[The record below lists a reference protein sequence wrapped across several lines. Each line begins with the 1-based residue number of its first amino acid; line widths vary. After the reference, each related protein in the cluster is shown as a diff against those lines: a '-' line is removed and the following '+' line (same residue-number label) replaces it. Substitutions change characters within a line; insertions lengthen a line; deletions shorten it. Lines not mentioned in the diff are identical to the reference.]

1 MKTMPV
7 WLKCLLLS
15 NILMIISCAQSTS
28 LLSTTGQNR
37 QWRFSSQKE
46 CYNTLLDLTLRQLPL
61 MAKKTFMRSLFD
73 LARVQLDD
81 TLPNEAFSAF
91 EQYITNNIK
100 KRADKQIATFV
111 NQLLAFRLD
120 AAKSTYGRM
129 PLETR
134 NLPVLTE
141 AVILYN
147 YRNNNA
153 NIAQAKLRASYKSRA
168 TSVLDEYWQRSLAFN
183 ALLYTMPT
191 IHALLTLSHVS
202 PDELNA
208 IFPSI
213 ANGYNAEL
221 YKYLLSRPGTYPFSS
236 HQDLVLLEMVANSRD
251 SQVTKDSLFSIFIE
265 SRKEVEDTVLNS
277 ILLSICENS
286 LKKSAVKAARF
297 ISPNKK
303 LIPDILVKYGWF
315 ISDEDIS
322 LTDKAWDIAKLS
334 FDTTSFQYKSL
345 TAYIA
350 WLSANEDSR
359 TLLRQLIK
367 AYPSEVTPRRM
378 YLELALD
385 AFDLKDLSAFL
396 KNTETSIDSSSYNDF
411 FLEYRRRVTAATEMS
426 ITVWQN
432 AVGSKYYVYLD
443 ETGTEWLYD
452 RNLISLNTER
462 FVNSNGNYRLW
473 FAQDGSQYL
482 YNDSGS
488 YCNMYRYL
496 NSSGAFVYASLQD
509 GKTYYYNDSLKWT
522 GFYSYRS
529 KQEKKIYVKTVDE
542 IEYYY
547 DSLFNYLNTYAFTNT
562 SGQKRYAVTDSF
574 KTEFYDSSW
583 QYLNKAK
590 FQIPGYRDIYASC
603 INSRLYFYYFD
614 DNDRTVD
621 LDFCLLKTSSGELVV
636 EETQGAF
643 RYYFNE
649 YGNYLGYYV
658 WQNEGEIKAITVNN
672 YSECKTYYKGLTDI
686 SENCTGEKPTNIVLR
701 YPFLSTTLF
710 NLSISL
716 ITGTVS
722 TPLEIFRN
730 IETQIAQRKAEE
742 DRIAEQRRKEE
753 AWLAVANALNSF
765 SETVNKSYSSYNST
779 KTYTPTY
786 TNTYNTQ
793 TTTAGY
799 SYSPLKNSLSSS
811 TTSSANTYG
820 SPTFPSYNRYSYD
833 NSPYNYENSPYNYNN
848 SKYNYK
854 NSEYN
859 YKNSEYNYSNSVHNY
874 KNSENNYEN
883 SSYNYNN
890 SPYNYKNSYFN
901 PSRTEIVDKDGNSIG
916 YAVPKKGGGY
926 NLFDN
931 DGNRTGYSTGEGR
944 GLFDSDGKNT
954 GYIVPKKTGGA
965 NIFSNDE

>member
-1 MKTMPV
+1 MKIPV
-7 WLKCLLLS
+7 YLKCLLLS
-15 NILMIISCAQSTS
+15 SILMIISCAQSTS
-28 LLSTTGQNR
+28 LLSTKGQNR
-37 QWRFSSQKE
+37 QWHFSSQKE
-46 CYNTLLDLTLRQLPL
+46 CYNTLLDLTLQQLPL
-61 MAKKTFMRSLFD
+61 MSKKTFIRSLYD

-81 TLPNEAFSAF
+81 TLPDAAFSAF
-91 EQYITNNIK
+91 EQYITKNIK
-100 KRADKQIATFV
+100 KQEDKQIATFV
-111 NQLLAFRLD
+111 NQLLAFKLG
-120 AAKSTYGRM
+120 AATSIYSRM
-129 PLETR
+129 PPMTR
-134 NLPVLTE
+134 NSPMLSE

-153 NIAQAKLRASYKSRA
+153 NTAQAKLRASHRSQEA
-168 TSVLDEYWQRSLAFN
+168 SILDEYWQRTLAFN

-191 IHALLTLSHVS
+191 IQALLALSHVS
-202 PDELNA
+202 PGELNA

-213 ANGYNAEL
+213 AKNYSAEV
-221 YKYLLSRPGTYPFSS
+221 YKYLLSRPHTYSFSA
-236 HQDLVLLEMVANSRD
+236 HQNLVLLEMVASSFD
-251 SQVTKDSLFSIFIE
+251 SQAIKDSLFSVFIE
-265 SRKEVEDTVLNS
+265 SRNEVEDTLLNS
-277 ILLSICENS
+277 ILRSICENS
-286 LKKSAVKAARF
+286 LKKSAVKVAGL
-297 ISPNKK
+297 IKPNRN
-303 LIPDILVKYGWF
+303 LIPDILVKYGWLV
-315 ISDEDIS
+315 SDEDIS
-322 LTDKAWDIAKLS
+322 LTGKAWDIAKLS
-334 FDTTSFQYKSL
+334 FDTASFQYKSL
-345 TAYIA
+345 TAYIG
-350 WLSANEDSR
+350 WLNGNEDSR
-359 TLLRQLIK
+359 TLLRQLIR
-367 AYPSEVTPRRM
+367 AHPSEVTPRRM

-396 KNTETSIDSSSYNDF
+396 KNTEASIDSSSYNDF
-411 FLEYRRRVTAATEMS
+411 FLEYNRKVTAATEMA

-452 RNLISLNTER
+452 RNFLSLNTER

-473 FAQDGSQYL
+473 FSQNGSQYL

-529 KQEKKIYVKTVDE
+529 KEEKKIYVKTVDE

-547 DSLFNYLNTYAFTNT
+547 DSSFNYLNTYAFTNT
-562 SGQKRYAVTDSF
+562 TGQRRYAVTDSF
-574 KTEFYDSSW
+574 KTEFYDSTW

-590 FQIPGYRDIYASC
+590 FQIPGYRDMYASC

-621 LDFCLLKTSSGELVV
+621 LDFCLLKASNRELVV

-643 RYYFNE
+643 KYYFNK

-658 WQNEGEIKAITVNN
+658 WQNDGEIKAITINN
-672 YSECKTYYKGLTDI
+672 YSECKTYFKGLTDI
-686 SENCTGEKPTNIVLR
+686 SESCSGEKPTNIVLR

-710 NLSISL
+710 NLASSL
-716 ITGTVS
+716 ISGTVS
-722 TPLEIFRN
+722 TPLDIFRE

-742 DRIAEQRRKEE
+742 ARIAEQRRKEE

-779 KTYTPTY
+779 KTYTPNY

-793 TTTAGY
+793 TTTSGY

-811 TTSSANTYG
+811 TTASASTFR

-859 YKNSEYNYSNSVHNY
+859 YKNSEYNYNNSVHNY
-874 KNSENNYEN
+874 KNSESNYEN
-883 SSYNYNN
+883 SPYNYKN

-901 PSRTEIVDKDGNSIG
+901 PSRTEIVDKDGNSVG

-944 GLFDSDGKNT
+944 GLFDTDGKNT